1 MRYFLLIILCAVG
14 FDASAQWYYKP
25 FNKRTRSP
33 QMAYAQSHSIKRLP
47 APIVA
52 KVKIRPFTIEH
63 TPYVLAMIE
72 ESVMKTAQHNMR
84 FHVYNAASYNF
95 SDLAQMYMKQN
106 RLAEAKWFLLQS
118 ITISRQQ
125 NDDRHTIANLLDLA
139 TVKADYGDYAQ
150 AKQDLAEARQ
160 LAVARGLTFD
170 LATVE
175 KKTRYL
181 QDNKFNT
188 LHTETHFA
196 ETADAG
202 TITKPVNK

>member
-14 FDASAQWYYKP
+14 SQASAQWYKYNP
-25 FNKRTRSP
+25 FKKHTRYP
-33 QMAYAQSHSIKRLP
+33 QIENPVNNSLKRLP
-47 APIVA
+47 VMTIA
-52 KVKIRPFTIEH
+52 KAKIPPTTIEH

-72 ESVMKTAQHNMR
+72 ASVMKTAQHNMR

-139 TVKADYGDYAQ
+139 SVKADYGDYEQ
-150 AKQDLAEARQ
+150 SKKDLAEARQ
-160 LAVARGLTFD
+160 LAVNKGLSYD
-170 LATVE
+170 LGLID
-175 KKTRYL
+175 KKARYL
-181 QDNKFNT
+181 QDTKFKQPHST
-188 LHTETHFA
+188 PRYP

-202 TITKPVNK
+202 IKTDNK